1 MSDHIP
7 LRLLQVFETV
17 IRSGGFR
24 PASRMLNVSQA
35 AVSQSIRQLEDHLG
49 IRLLDRSTRPA
60 TLTRAGQILHGAT
73 SEGLARIDAALEEV
87 RALQQEEDPDTITL
101 ACSVGVATYWLMP
114 RLALVT
120 AEMPEIAVNVLTTHH
135 GAPELAPGVDLAI
148 RFGDGAW
155 QDGAVSLLFEECIR
169 PVCHPNLAGVKWQQS
184 PALHV
189 TTDDPRWVSWAE
201 YRRRAG
207 LSPSQ
212 GRAVQFT
219 NYVQATQAALN
230 GQGVMLGWRSITGDL
245 EATGQLVPVGPAVAP
260 ADDFYL
266 VAARGPAK
274 AETRATVAQ
283 ALQRAVGVVAKG

>member
-155 QDGAVSLLFEECIR
+155 Q
-169 PVCHPNLAGVKWQQS
+169 QS